1 VKWRNPLAIVF
12 FTALSLYSCNDL
24 TSPEK
29 TFDQKTGQKPILV
42 HAKIDSVMNHLT
54 TVPFSKLAPYYLK
67 SAGLDAEWKRKL
79 SKKTWYKV
87 GQEESLQFVVGSFR
101 IRDFLT
107 PDSTYFAH
115 AEHPQADQF
124 QYLCLD
130 RRILHKLLDLLDA
143 MLTQGLD
150 ISQISIKHGFRHPAY
165 NHQIGGAS
173 KSRHQ
178 FGEAIDLFVGD
189 VNGDGR
195 ADEDDKAPL
204 LKMLDQK
211 IIGNAG
217 GVGKYPGSHVI
228 HMDVR
233 GYRARWDEQ

>member
-1 VKWRNPLAIVF
+1 MKAGYIWIPFCLLFLIF
-12 FTALSLYSCNDL
+12 GCE
-24 TSPEK
+24 SPITPEQA
-29 TFDQKTGQKPILV
+29 FDQSTRQSPVLR
-42 HAKIDSVMNHLT
+42 HAQIDSVMGELT
-54 TVPFSKLAPYYLK
+54 IVPFSKLAPAYLK
-67 SAGLDAEWKRKL
+67 SAGIEGEWKQKL

-87 GQEESLQFVVGSFR
+87 GTEESLQFVVGSFR

-107 PDSTYFAH
+107 PDSTYFAQK
-115 AEHPQADQF
+115 EDPQPGQF

-143 MLTQGLD
+143 MQAKGLD
-150 ISQISIKHGFRHPAY
+150 VSQIAIKHGFRHPAY
-165 NHQIGGAS
+165 NHQISGAT

-178 FGEAIDLFVGD
+178 FGEAIDLLVGD
-189 VNGDGR
+189 VNRDGR

-204 LKMLDQK
+204 LKMLDEK

-233 GYRARWDEQ
+233 GFRARWDEQ

>member
-1 VKWRNPLAIVF
+1 MDDLA
-12 FTALSLYSCNDL
+12 
-24 TSPEK
+24 K
-29 TFDQKTGQKPILV
+29 
-42 HAKIDSVMNHLT
+42 
-54 TVPFSKLAPYYLK
+54 VPFSKLDRTYLK
-67 SAGLDAEWKRKL
+67 AAGIDGAWKQKL

-87 GQEESLQFVVGSFR
+87 GTEESLRFVVGSFR

-107 PDSTYFAH
+107 PDSTYFAQK
-115 AEHPQADQF
+115 EDPQPGQF

-130 RRILHKLLDLLDA
+130 RRILHKLLDLLEGMQA
-143 MLTQGLD
+143 QGLD
-150 ISQISIKHGFRHPAY
+150 ISQIAIKHGFRHPAY
-165 NHQIGGAS
+165 NHQLGGAS

-189 VNGDGR
+189 VNGDGS

-204 LKMLDQK
+204 LKMLDEK

-233 GYRARWDEQ
+233 GFRARWDEQ